1 MPPRLRQAV
10 LCARDLEVTVD
21 RLREELGLGEP
32 YRDPAVAYFGL
43 ANAVFAIG
51 DTFLE
56 VVSPV
61 SEEEPGARTA
71 ARQLERSG
79 ADVCGYMAML
89 QVTDLAA
96 ARERARQMG
105 VREVFAVELDDIE
118 EVHLHPADMRGA
130 IVALS
135 VPDPAASWRW
145 GGEGWAD
152 RSVPGRVAGIT
163 LSVADPE
170 ETRSRWEGIADAP
183 LPACSF
189 GPDTAEA
196 PGITAITVEVGGEA
210 KEIQPMRL

>member
-1 MPPRLRQAV
+1 MTARLRQAV
-10 LCARDLEVTVD
+10 LCAHDLEGTVW

-61 SEEEPGARTA
+61 SDEEPGARTA

-79 ADVCGYMAML
+79 TDVCGYMAML
-89 QVTDLAA
+89 QVPDLAA
-96 ARERARQMG
+96 ARERAHAAG

-118 EVHLHPADMRGA
+118 EVHLHPGDMRGA

-135 VPDPAASWRW
+135 VPKPTASWRW
-145 GGEGWAD
+145 GWEGWAE

-163 LSVADPE
+163 VAPTDHAS
-170 ETRSRWEGIADAP
+170 TRHRWETVAGGP
-183 LPACSF
+183 LRACEF
-189 GPDTAEA
+189 EANANA
-196 PGITAITVEVGGEA
+196 PGIAAVEVEVGGSRHTIE
-210 KEIQPMRL
+210 PGRL